1 MLSADSEEAAMIN
14 YNEKLEKVKTVLNCL
29 KYRRLTLMGKIAV
42 LKSLVASQLVYVL
55 SPLLSNEKII
65 KEVNKLFS
73 FVLMS
78 RNARIEI
85 SINSSNDNYSP
96 QAQ

>member
-1 MLSADSEEAAMIN
+1 MLSVDSEEAAMLN

-55 SPLLSNEKII
+55 SPLLSNEKNNQRS
-65 KEVNKLFS
+65 KQTFFPLYLCPEMHESKF
-73 FVLMS
+73 
-78 RNARIEI
+78 R
-85 SINSSNDNYSP
+85 
-96 QAQ
+96 